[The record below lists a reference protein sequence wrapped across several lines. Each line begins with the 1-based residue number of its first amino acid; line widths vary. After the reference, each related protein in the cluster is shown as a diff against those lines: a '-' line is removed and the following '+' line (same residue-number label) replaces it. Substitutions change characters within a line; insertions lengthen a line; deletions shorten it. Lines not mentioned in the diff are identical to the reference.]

1 MRGRRGEGVLGG
13 VGVVVGAVRAGPI
26 ALSTSLSQG
35 RAIGTGALTE
45 DTVIKDT
52 GTSDSDSHP
61 VSEDAVVGSVGKAV
75 PSKGVT

>member
-35 RAIGTGALTE
+35 RAIGTGALIE
-45 DTVIKDT
+45 DTVC
-52 GTSDSDSHP
+52 
-61 VSEDAVVGSVGKAV
+61 AAGSQLGGHERRRGEVAC
-75 PSKGVT
+75 